1 MKKNRPIYFEKVQ
14 AHSNLKWNDR
24 ADELAK
30 LGANAV
36 CSSGRYSPG
45 SQPTVSSAQCILS
58 TQSSTTHTLHQPEVP
73 AINSNDRAID
83 SNDRAGHE
91 HSNINYAERLQDT
104 NNNPKSTVVDLT
116 QEGDINDLN
125 ESIRTNSM
133 DLSTKRKRLAS
144 IVQDVTIKQKKL

>member
-73 AINSNDRAID
+73 VIN

-91 HSNINYAERLQDT
+91 HSNINYSERLQDT
-104 NNNPKSTVVDLT
+104 KNNPKSTVVDLT
-116 QEGDINDLN
+116 QEGDIYDLN
-125 ESIRTNSM
+125 ESLRTNSM